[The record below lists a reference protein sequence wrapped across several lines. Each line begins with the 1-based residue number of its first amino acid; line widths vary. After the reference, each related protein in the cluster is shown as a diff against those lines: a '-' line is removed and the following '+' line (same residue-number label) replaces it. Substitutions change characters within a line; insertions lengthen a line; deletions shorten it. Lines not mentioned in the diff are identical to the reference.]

1 MTPAEAWDVWVGC
14 QSVEDFVADESNVA
28 QVVADYVEAM
38 GSDDSEAEKA
48 HAVVLLL
55 AHIAEVPA

>member
-14 QSVEDFVADESNVA
+14 QSVAAFVADESDVT
-28 QVVADYVEAM
+28 QMVADYVEAM
-38 GSDDSEAEKA
+38 ADDDSEDEKA

-55 AHIAEVPA
+55 AHIEEVTL